1 MLPALFL
8 RAAHDRPGGL
18 PHIPYP
24 NRDLIYKRPHPHRVM
39 TSEGGFMFARLL
51 LASAL
56 AVGLASAQRGGGGGG
71 GDMGGMGGNG
81 TGGDN
86 SGSMGGGMPRTQRQ
100 SRADIIAD
108 KLHLNKDQKEQAA
121 KIFAAAQE
129 EAVPLN
135 EQVRT
140 GRSAI
145 TTAILQ
151 GTSGDDMN
159 KMMAQFT
166 DLMGQKAAVEAKAYG
181 N

>member
-1 MLPALFL
+1 
-8 RAAHDRPGGL
+8 
-18 PHIPYP
+18 
-24 NRDLIYKRPHPHRVM
+24 
-39 TSEGGFMFARLL
+39 MFARLL

-166 DLMGQKAAVEAKAYG
+166 DLMAQKAAVEAKAYG
-181 N
+181 KLYAILDAKQQAKAAPVFAEQMDGMFDGGGRGRGGNRGGEPR